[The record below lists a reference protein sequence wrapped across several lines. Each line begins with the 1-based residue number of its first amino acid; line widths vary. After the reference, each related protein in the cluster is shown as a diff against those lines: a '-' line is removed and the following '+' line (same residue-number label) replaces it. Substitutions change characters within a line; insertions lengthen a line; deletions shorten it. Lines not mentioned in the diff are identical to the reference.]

1 VATATR
7 YTDKASNHL
16 CPILQGGQ
24 GVGKT
29 TFTAMLTPPHLSDY
43 TAPVDIRPQN
53 KDGKIAISE
62 MFMIILDEIET
73 FDRNEQEHLKSLISC
88 TKIDERRPYA
98 RTKET
103 MPRTASFIASINKV
117 EFLSDMTGTRRFPV
131 FQVIDKIDTY
141 TPIDYELLYGTC
153 LWYLQNNFEYWL
165 NSEEIDEV
173 NNNNQRFNALNIEE
187 ELLNQYLMPTQ
198 KDKAHA
204 EFKTTTDIMKYL
216 NLKMPMA
223 KINMRTLGMA
233 LRRLGYEQVAERR
246 DKSICRGFYV
256 EVIAEMTSF

>member
-1 VATATR
+1 
-7 YTDKASNHL
+7 
-16 CPILQGGQ
+16 
-24 GVGKT
+24 
-29 TFTAMLTPPHLSDY
+29 
-43 TAPVDIRPQN
+43 
-53 KDGKIAISE
+53 
-62 MFMIILDEIET
+62 
-73 FDRNEQEHLKSLISC
+73 
-88 TKIDERRPYA
+88 
-98 RTKET
+98 

-233 LRRLGYEQVAERR
+233 LRRLGYEQVGRK
-246 DKSICRGFYV
+246 DGNISVRGYFV
-256 EVIAEMTSF
+256 ETIPDIIENNRF